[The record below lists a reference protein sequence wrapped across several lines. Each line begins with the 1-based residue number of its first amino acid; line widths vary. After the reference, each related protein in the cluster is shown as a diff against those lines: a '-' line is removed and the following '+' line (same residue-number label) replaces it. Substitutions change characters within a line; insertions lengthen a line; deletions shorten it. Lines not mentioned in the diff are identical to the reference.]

1 MRQVFALLL
10 LAACNTPATT
20 AVPGTLEMTGE
31 TVLTIDGKPISKDFI
46 DALTSQ
52 IPPRQLDM
60 MKQSGQF
67 KDFVEQMATG
77 QILYE
82 KALAEKLYEDPK
94 IKFKVA
100 IAERDALIKEYMARV
115 SASAVNDAALTAEY
129 EKKASMFKRPQA
141 QVRHIL
147 LKDQAEA
154 DAVLALVKGG
164 GDFAAIA
171 TEKSQDKGS
180 AVKGG
185 DLGWISNGQISKE
198 FSEAAFAAAPNDT
211 VGPIQD
217 RTGFHILQV
226 TGKREAIPMEE
237 VKDQL
242 ESAIKQESL
251 KKLFDEVKAGA
262 KIEWKIDPG
271 GPAKTDGPPGM
282 QLQGGPMGGPPPGG
296 APQIKIGPAG
306 SPPGAPPAGAPAS
319 SGGPAA
325 PAPAAPPA
333 APAPAAPPA
342 APAH

>member
-1 MRQVFALLL
+1 VRQVFALLL